1 LLQVTEENRG
11 ANPAR
16 LSTARLNEKAADIVF
31 GEKNSNEIWGILSSW
46 KLDLLDSARG
56 VMINQIH
63 KIQFSYEE
71 FYECTLICATFVPS
85 APSTNVEGC
94 PARPICSI

>member
-1 LLQVTEENRG
+1 VICACKRPYPDRRNARRVSRVCAGSLLQVTEENRG
-11 ANPAR
+11 ANSAR

-71 FYECTLICATFVPS
+71 Y
-85 APSTNVEGC
+85 
-94 PARPICSI
+94 